1 MDINRKREFI
11 AELPVLFEVFE
22 LTQIIQLSSNVFKI
36 ILEREDYTCMI
47 SVIDLNDK
55 DALDELQ
62 ELIKLGGQ
70 DTSKSDDD
78 IAPLNPQ

>member
-70 DTSKSDDD
+70 DTSKSDDG